1 MPPIS
6 DLTVLHCENVG
17 DLYLH
22 LLDVSTISTL
32 LVAQRPVETSDN
44 N

>member
-22 LLDVSTISTL
+22 LQDVSIINLCSG
-32 LVAQRPVETSDN
+32 PETSSDN

>member
-22 LLDVSTISTL
+22 LQDVSIISSL
-32 LVAQRPVETSDN
+32 LWARDQF
-44 N
+44 